1 MFSQRQPPPSSSTP
15 ALPTTQG
22 TSVSLLTQFQDFSSS
37 SDDDSE
43 NESESDD
50 RSDFEEEE
58 EKAKE
63 EAVVVGQSVKMKTQK
78 KKTKTK
84 TKKNRQGKAATA
96 AGVAVGGMTTMRRCC
111 VVELASKVVDDEQ
124 RLQET
129 LLHEVVCLLATHYT
143 IVISTGTSTLSQ
155 HWRYCQ
161 HCHYQTLST
170 PTTQALTLPTLTLS
184 APTLHPTPT
193 NSNITNTSCVTPRPG
208 WWMGLASP
216 RTGPPSTGGRTERQ
230 R

>member
-58 EKAKE
+58 EE

-78 KKTKTK
+78 KQAKTKIKTKTK

-129 LLHEVVCLLATHYT
+129 LLHEVVCLLA
-143 IVISTGTSTLSQ
+143 
-155 HWRYCQ
+155 
-161 HCHYQTLST
+161 
-170 PTTQALTLPTLTLS
+170 
-184 APTLHPTPT
+184 
-193 NSNITNTSCVTPRPG
+193 
-208 WWMGLASP
+208 
-216 RTGPPSTGGRTERQ
+216 
-230 R
+230 